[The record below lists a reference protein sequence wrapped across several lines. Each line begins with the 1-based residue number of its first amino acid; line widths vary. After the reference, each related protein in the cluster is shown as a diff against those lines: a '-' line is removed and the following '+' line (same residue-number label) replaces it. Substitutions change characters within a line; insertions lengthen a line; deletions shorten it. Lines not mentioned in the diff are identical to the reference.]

1 MTDNKTEII
10 EDTGVEKTTTQLVT
24 TKPAQAGKPEIQYDD
39 FTKLDLRA
47 AKIITAEEI
56 EGADKLLKLT
66 LDVGELGERTVASG
80 IKEWYS
86 PEDLVGKTVVYLAN
100 LAPRKLRGVVSQ
112 GMIVAAGDKTA
123 VLLLPETEVEPGTV
137 VH

>member
-1 MTDNKTEII
+1 MSE
-10 EDTGVEKTTTQLVT
+10 L
-24 TKPAQAGKPEIQYDD
+24 IQYSD
-39 FTKLDLRA
+39 FAKLDLRIAKVIA
-47 AKIITAEEI
+47 AEPI

-100 LAPRKLRGVVSQ
+100 LAPRTLRGVESQ
-112 GMIVAAGDKTA
+112 GMIIAAGATEA
-123 VLLLPETEVEPGTV
+123 ILLLPESECAPGTV
-137 VH
+137 VR